1 MRVSSGPFLVRIC
14 LPKIGA
20 RVFTL
25 VKHLVDLLYYPE
37 SKLFWIHL
45 QGIGSCF
52 TRVVSGNTTWFEG
65 PPNSIEGQSRW
76 ETNLS

>member
-25 VKHLVDLLYYPE
+25 VKHLVDLFYYPE
-37 SKLFWIHL
+37 SKLFL
-45 QGIGSCF
+45 DSLAGDRLLF
-52 TRVVSGNTTWFEG
+52 YKSGER
-65 PPNSIEGQSRW
+65 QH
-76 ETNLS
+76 NLVRGTS